1 MLVGKPVI
9 KGTRL
14 SVEFMLGLIAQGWP
28 EEEILRNYHIS
39 PEQLRACVAYAQ
51 ARVSEEKVFAS
62 AA

>member
-1 MLVGKPVI
+1 MNWQAYITANPALLVGKPVI

-28 EEEILRNYHIS
+28 EQEILRNYHIS
-39 PEQLRACVAYAQ
+39 QEQLRAC
-51 ARVSEEKVFAS
+51 